1 MIEFRMPSLGA
12 DMDDGVFVEW
22 RVAPGEPVARGQV
35 ACVVETQKG
44 AIEVEIW
51 DTGTMA
57 RLIAEPG
64 QRIPVGQ
71 TMAIVA
77 GADEDWRAV
86 ASSAAAL
93 AASIAVP
100 PPAAAPSPVAAPSP
114 AVATAPGAPASPAA
128 LSGVPVRPGLPPRAS
143 PAARRRA
150 AELGVDL
157 DALAAASAGAPINVA
172 DVERA
177 AAAAAAAA
185 APPTPPP
192 SPEAA
197 MRAAIAAAM
206 TRSKREIPHYYLGSE
221 IEVERALQWLE
232 DFNASRP
239 LAERVL
245 FAALALRAV
254 ALALREVPD
263 LNGQFVDGRFRRS
276 EAIHVGVVTSLR
288 GGGVVVPAVHD
299 ADRLTLP
306 ELMASLRDVVARA
319 RSGRLRS
326 SDLADSTITL
336 TNLGDLGVETVYGV
350 IYPPQVALVGL
361 GRVVSRAAVRD
372 GAIVATRVVHA
383 TLSGDHRVTDG
394 LSGAR
399 FLAALRARFDDPEA
413 P

>member
-1 MIEFRMPSLGA
+1 
-12 DMDDGVFVEW
+12 
-22 RVAPGEPVARGQV
+22 
-35 ACVVETQKG
+35 
-44 AIEVEIW
+44 
-51 DTGTMA
+51 
-57 RLIAEPG
+57 
-64 QRIPVGQ
+64 
-71 TMAIVA
+71 
-77 GADEDWRAV
+77 
-86 ASSAAAL
+86 
-93 AASIAVP
+93 
-100 PPAAAPSPVAAPSP
+100 
-114 AVATAPGAPASPAA
+114 
-128 LSGVPVRPGLPPRAS
+128 
-143 PAARRRA
+143 
-150 AELGVDL
+150 
-157 DALAAASAGAPINVA
+157 
-172 DVERA
+172 
-177 AAAAAAAA
+177 
-185 APPTPPP
+185 
-192 SPEAA
+192 

-326 SDLADSTITL
+326 SDLADSTITV

-361 GRVVSRAAVRD
+361 GRVLARPAVRD
-372 GAIVATRVVHA
+372 GAIVATRTMNA

-394 LSGAR
+394 LTGAR
-399 FLAALRARFDDPEA
+399 FLSALRERFEHPEA